1 MAERRKR
8 RSPIPNPNTSEVLRK
23 LPGPRP
29 SWPGPGLA
37 TLALVGALT
46 GAGLLGVIW
55 PKPDRSAHLRE
66 EITAETLAP
75 KPSQP
80 VTVLVI
86 GSDADQLGGSSN
98 GAAPPGPPNGDT
110 VLLVRVNPQG
120 PVQVLQLPSELALS
134 LPGRPSPVALGDVY
148 RLGGV
153 ALTAETVRELLNL
166 DRTAPQRYMV
176 VSRKALRELVDGV
189 GGVEVSPPQRLKYTD
204 KTLKYSIDLP
214 SGLQRL
220 SGAKVE
226 QMVRYRDKWLGE
238 AGRRSNQRLVL
249 DGIKEQ
255 LGRSEQ
261 LALLPNL
268 VTSWR
273 GQVETNLNP
282 NEMLSLLAI
291 GLDKGT
297 TLQFR
302 SLPLK
307 PPNKE
312 FGDLRQLDPQAP
324 RPLWP
329 EPSPSESSSSS
340 ESPSA
345 DAP

>member
-1 MAERRKR
+1 MIGVDGER
-8 RSPIPNPNTSEVLRK
+8 
-23 LPGPRP
+23 
-29 SWPGPGLA
+29 
-37 TLALVGALT
+37 
-46 GAGLLGVIW
+46 LGD
-55 PKPDRSAHLRE
+55 PLNR
-66 EITAETLAP
+66 
-75 KPSQP
+75 
-80 VTVLVI
+80 
-86 GSDADQLGGSSN
+86 
-98 GAAPPGPPNGDT
+98 AAPMGPAQADAL
-110 VLLVRVNPQG
+110 LLVRVNPQG
-120 PVQVLQLPSELALS
+120 PLQVLQLPSELALS
-134 LPGRPSPVALGDVY
+134 LPGRPSPVALGALY

-176 VSRKALRELVDGV
+176 VSRQALRELVDGV
-189 GGVEVSPPQRLKYTD
+189 GGVEVSPPRRLKYTD

-214 SGLQRL
+214 SGVQRL

-238 AGRRSNQRLVL
+238 AGRRNNQQLVL
-249 DGIKEQ
+249 DGLREQ

-273 GQVETNLNP
+273 GQVDTNLNP
-282 NEMLSLLAI
+282 QEMLSLLAI

-302 SLPLK
+302 SLPMK
-307 PPNKE
+307 PASKE

-345 DAP
+345 ETP